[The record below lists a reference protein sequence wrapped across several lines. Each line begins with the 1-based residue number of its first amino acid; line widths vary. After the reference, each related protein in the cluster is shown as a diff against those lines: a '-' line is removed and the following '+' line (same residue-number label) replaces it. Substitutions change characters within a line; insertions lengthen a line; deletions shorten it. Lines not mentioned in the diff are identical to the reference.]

1 MSLTTPSLVRLAVRR
16 LVLFR
21 SIWRLTAF
29 WLTPWRLSWVASS
42 SCLVESRV
50 RRWLGMVGDGDLTV
64 LFSQAEEILPDGLRI
79 EQEGY
84 EGSCCVVVS

>member
-29 WLTPWRLSWVASS
+29 WLTPRRLSWVASS

-50 RRWLGMVGDGDLTV
+50 RMV
-64 LFSQAEEILPDGLRI
+64 ILPDGLRI